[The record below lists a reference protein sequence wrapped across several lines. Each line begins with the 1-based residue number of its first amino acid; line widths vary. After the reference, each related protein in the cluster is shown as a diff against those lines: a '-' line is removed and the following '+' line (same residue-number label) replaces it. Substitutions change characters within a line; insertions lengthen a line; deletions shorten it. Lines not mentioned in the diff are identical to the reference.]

1 MRHKDLRIH
10 CNVSIILGAIS
21 KGKNKTLGP
30 KIYNKKTKEI
40 KDVTWNDD
48 DFINQMTYNPLTN
61 TTVFSSNSITEEH
74 SVLDSANNAGV
85 NPDGLRNKIYAIQG
99 EECRL
104 EFEVE
109 KGYIH
114 NKVANK
120 EGIYYQKDN
129 SIMRA
134 SGTLSK
140 YQYHDKSIT
149 KSTQNEITGQTSYI
163 SDDEKE
169 IYYVNGVEL
178 LMKNNETN
186 SSEVI
191 FKANQSKEAI
201 NNAHIL
207 EER

>member
-1 MRHKDLRIH
+1 
-10 CNVSIILGAIS
+10 
-21 KGKNKTLGP
+21 
-30 KIYNKKTKEI
+30 
-40 KDVTWNDD
+40 
-48 DFINQMTYNPLTN
+48 MTYNPLTN
-61 TTVFSSNSITEEH
+61 TTVFSSNSITEEY

-85 NPDGLRNKIYAIQG
+85 NPDSLRNKIYTIQG

-114 NKVANK
+114 NIVANK

-129 SIMRA
+129 SIIRA

-149 KSTQNEITGQTSYI
+149 ESTQNEITGQTIYI

-201 NNAHIL
+201 NNAHML